1 MTAGGTGAAG
11 PSIAVDASKGDGQLR
26 AQMARKASRFT
37 LIYNTSGAGPV
48 TPVEGCHKTQPAG
61 VVGGVARELAVP
73 MTADD
78 AASGAAVD
86 LDSLFRAQFPRIARL
101 IARVTR
107 DPSRAEELAVDV
119 FLKWSRTPKAH
130 GPHAIGWLYRTA
142 IRIGLNELRAETR
155 RGWYERMFAFLPNER
170 SAVPTPE
177 DTHGTNE
184 SREHVRI
191 VLSELPRRQAAMLL
205 LRSDGLSYAE
215 IAAAVN
221 VNAASVGTLL
231 VRAQRAFRK
240 EYIKRYGT
248 T

>member
-1 MTAGGTGAAG
+1 
-11 PSIAVDASKGDGQLR
+11 
-26 AQMARKASRFT
+26 
-37 LIYNTSGAGPV
+37 V
-48 TPVEGCHKTQPAG
+48 TPVDGCHKICAGG
-61 VVGGVARELAVP
+61 VVRGVARELAVP
-73 MTADD
+73 VTADD
-78 AASGAAVD
+78 AASAAAVD

-142 IRIGLNELRAETR
+142 IRIGLNELRSETR
-155 RGWYERMFAFLPNER
+155 RRWYERLFAFIPSER
-170 SAVPTPE
+170 FAVPTPE
-177 DTHGTNE
+177 DMHGANQ

-191 VLSELPRRQAAMLL
+191 VLSGLPRRQAAMLL
-205 LRSDGLSYAE
+205 LRSDGLTYAE
-215 IAAAVN
+215 IAAALN

-231 VRAQRAFRK
+231 TRAQRSFRK

-248 T
+248 D